1 MHLLRITIRRSGG
14 DRKQKM
20 NGTKTAC
27 VLVLSCTLINYSEAS
42 GKVYTPFFAS
52 HIERVSYTH
61 RRRAGD
67 FDGALSML

>member
-1 MHLLRITIRRSGG
+1 MT
-14 DRKQKM
+14 
-20 NGTKTAC
+20 GTKTAC